1 MDEVMRAEPAIGS
14 RQISART
21 AAAILFILLV
31 FVLAGNPGLQN
42 MVEDFLNAPIIP
54 WTETAGNDA
63 EAGKK
68 EEKLAKV
75 EKIGVTD
82 KKNLTLK
89 DTVVQEE
96 AVSDKL
102 LSSAALP
109 DPSLELPY
117 TSVTAEEYLTKE
129 PLESIPEVSGG
140 AVWNQNTVEK
150 VVVTPSVSEKVL
162 DDSGEA
168 DSIYQE
174 KPSGHPVIAE
184 PVIPVEKP
192 EADGKDDTVNV
203 EVTVPKE
210 DTVVSGEEKEELIP
224 PEAIL
229 PDPSNPDAVI
239 PEIPADDPA
248 KPEDAV
254 TDPIVPDPGIDD
266 SDVTDDIPSDMGED
280 MDGTDG
286 NDSCFLLD
294 EAGML
299 YGFQPE
305 YAEIP
310 DGCLTLP
317 AGCTGIR
324 SGAFLGCGAVILE
337 LYIPAGT
344 AVIEEGA
351 LAGLNFL
358 EWIEVESGNTG
369 FTSDSG
375 VLFDITMSVLM
386 AFPAAWMDGYCLPP
400 SVTRIA
406 GRAFEGTSISRLDVR
421 ECGILSFGDHV
432 FGSSGGSGI
441 QIVVSESASQVY
453 EELLVGYEVTI
464 TR

>member
-1 MDEVMRAEPAIGS
+1 MDEVMRVEPAIGS

-21 AAAILFILLV
+21 AAAILIILLV

-42 MVEDFLNAPIIP
+42 MIEDFLNAPIIP

-68 EEKLAKV
+68 EEKLAKA
-75 EKIGVTD
+75 EKIVVTD

-89 DTVVQEE
+89 DTVMQEE

-117 TSVTAEEYLTKE
+117 TPVTAEEYLTKE
-129 PLESIPEVSGG
+129 PLESIPEVSGD

-150 VVVTPSVSEKVL
+150 VVVTPSVSEKIL
-162 DDSGEA
+162 DDPGEA

-174 KPSGHPVIAE
+174 KSSGHPVIAE
-184 PVIPVEKP
+184 PVFPIEKP
-192 EADGKDDTVNV
+192 DADGKDDPVNA

-210 DTVVSGEEKEELIP
+210 DTAVSGEEKEDLIP

-229 PDPSNPDAVI
+229 PNPSNPDAVI
-239 PEIPADDPA
+239 PEFPADDPA
-248 KPEDAV
+248 VPE
-254 TDPIVPDPGIDD
+254 PIVPDPGIDD
-266 SDVTDDIPSDMGED
+266 SDEIDDIPSDMGDD

-324 SGAFLGCGAVILE
+324 SGAFLGCSAVILE
-337 LYIPAGT
+337 LHIPAGT

-375 VLFDITMSVLM
+375 VLFDSTMSVLM
-386 AFPAAWMDGYCLPP
+386 AFPAAWMDGYCVPP

-441 QIVVSESASQVY
+441 QIVVSEAASQVY
-453 EELLVGYEVTI
+453 EELLAGYAVI
-464 TR
+464 FTR